1 MAVRQF
7 EAVNSWYDETNG
19 REKEVRIEGSDLVLV
34 LTNVNNLKALAEIT
48 GPDKDQIEYTF
59 SQG

>member
-19 REKEVRIEGSDLVLV
+19 WKKEVRIERSDLVLV
-34 LTNVNNLKALAEIT
+34 LTNVNDLKALAKIT